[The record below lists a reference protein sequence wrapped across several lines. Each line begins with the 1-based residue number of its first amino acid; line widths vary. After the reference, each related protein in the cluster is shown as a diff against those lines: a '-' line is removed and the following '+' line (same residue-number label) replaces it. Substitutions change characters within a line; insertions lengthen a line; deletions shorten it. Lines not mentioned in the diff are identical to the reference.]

1 MVMRTGEQLH
11 EPSAMRLLRDG
22 VDRALAALEDGADT
36 QMGTRAWSKPTER
49 IGIVSHEESK
59 VAR

>member
-1 MVMRTGEQLH
+1 MVMRTGEQLY
-11 EPSAMRLLRDG
+11 EPSSMRLLWDG
-22 VDRALAALEDGADT
+22 VDRAFADLEDSADT
-36 QMGTRAWSKPTER
+36 QTGTRAWSKPTER